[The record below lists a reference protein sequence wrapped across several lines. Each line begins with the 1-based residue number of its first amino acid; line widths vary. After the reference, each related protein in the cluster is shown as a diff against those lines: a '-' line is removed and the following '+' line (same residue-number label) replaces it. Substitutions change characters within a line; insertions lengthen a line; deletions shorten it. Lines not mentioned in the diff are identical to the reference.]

1 MFKNVG
7 LNFLN
12 LQTKSHSSRLWVL
25 VLSRQMAATIVVTVC
40 LNSLVQMPHLKTAY
54 FIALYAE
61 FKDRIE
67 TFVYEFFAQ
76 GTWTFLGGFLFFLY
90 GFCCDHSS

>member
-1 MFKNVG
+1 MFENVG
-7 LNFLN
+7 LNFFN
-12 LQTKSHSSRLWVL
+12 LQTTSHSSRLWVL

-40 LNSLVQMPHLKTAY
+40 LNSLVQMSHLKTAY